1 MKSKSSNS
9 KVLIVKTMIITTCII
24 AGLTGYTKC
33 VAQSIVGKWNVISVK
48 TYYTEE
54 GAKSHGKQFRET
66 VIKNSTAEYKSDHTV
81 TTSGNNGNSVNGTW
95 SLTGDQLKETGLLF
109 TVSFN
114 GNNMVKTQN
123 IPPNKVISKVEFTYT
138 KM

>member
-1 MKSKSSNS
+1 MKTQQSDSKTF
-9 KVLIVKTMIITTCII
+9 IVKTMTIATFIIV
-24 AGLTGYTKC
+24 GLAGYTKC
-33 VAQSIVGKWNVISVK
+33 VAQSIVGKWNVISVR

-66 VIKNSTAEYKSDHTV
+66 LIKNSTAEYKSDHTV
-81 TTSGNNGNSVNGTW
+81 TTLGNNGNSVNGTW

-123 IPPNKVISKVEFTYT
+123 VPPNKVISKVEFTYT